1 MTILYNGLLAKPGVE
16 NVYLH
21 YGFGHAD
28 AWDDIRELRM
38 EKTDRGY
45 AKRFEVNNSNRL
57 NFCFRDSSGNWD
69 NNKGVNW
76 SFGVHGGKKI

>member
-1 MTILYNGLLAKPGVE
+1 MCIFTMVLATPTLGMISGIKDG
-16 NVYLH
+16 
-21 YGFGHAD
+21 
-28 AWDDIRELRM
+28 
-38 EKTDRGY
+38 KTDRGY
-45 AKRFEVNNSNRL
+45 AKRSEVNNSNRL